1 MKVIEKIFPKGGY
14 YITSGW
20 GNRTYWLNGKQVNDF
35 HNGID
40 YGTNGEKWTQYAI
53 EDGYIVSCGIDKAG
67 GDAKFVWVAYP
78 RIGKKFLHY
87 HLDSIAVEKGQKVK
101 EGTKLGK
108 TGTTGW
114 STGIHLH
121 LGMKDINGSD
131 YQNVEEYDYQPP
143 AEAVDPFPGVSDEE
157 LAKRV
162 WAGEFGN
169 GDARKEALGDRYDS
183 VQALVDK
190 GVGKP
195 EETKKEE
202 PKPASTDKYLNLSH
216 KVTSWTVYK
225 TNDHYVKKNT
235 SDVLMILN
243 PNKYGGLSYRILE
256 DMGNYHYK
264 IETDMKGIGYISGN
278 PKYPCTVTEKPTYS
292 RGKY

>member
-20 GNRTYWLNGKQVNDF
+20 GNRTYWLNGQKVSDF

-53 EDGYIVSCGIDKAG
+53 EDGYVVSCGVDTKYG
-67 GDAKFVWVAYP
+67 NAKYVWVAYP

-87 HLDSIAVEKGQKVK
+87 HLDSIAVEKGQKVV

-108 TGTTGW
+108 TGTTGY

-121 LGMKDINGSD
+121 LGMKDIDGGE
-131 YQNVEEYDYQPP
+131 YQNPENFDYQPP
-143 AEAVDPFPGVSDEE
+143 TEKVDPFPGVSDEE

-162 WAGEFGN
+162 WAGEFGDN
-169 GDARKEALGDRYDS
+169 PERAEKLGTRYEP
-183 VQALVDK
+183 VQALVNK

-195 EETKKEE
+195 EEQKKD
-202 PKPASTDKYLNLSH
+202 KTKYLNLKHTIS
-216 KVTSWTVYK
+216 SWTVYK
-225 TNDHYVKKNT
+225 TNNHYIPSKT
-235 SDVLMILN
+235 SDVLVILN
-243 PNKYGGLSYRILE
+243 PKKY
-256 DMGNYHYK
+256 
-264 IETDMKGIGYISGN
+264 
-278 PKYPCTVTEKPTYS
+278 
-292 RGKY
+292 

>member
-121 LGMKDINGSD
+121 LGMKDINGGD

-143 AEAVDPFPGVSDEE
+143 AEEVDPFPGVSDEE

-162 WAGEFGN
+162 WANEFGVYPER
-169 GDARKEALGDRYDS
+169 AEKLGIRYDA
-183 VQALVDK
+183 VQALVDQ

-195 EETKKEE
+195 EEQKKEE
-202 PKPASTDKYLNLSH
+202 QKKEEEFKVGDKVKPIKLIDYYGTLLVQYDEYYTISEIKEDRVVLVARGQVWAAMN
-216 KVTSWTVYK
+216 
-225 TNDHYVKKNT
+225 TNNIKRV
-235 SDVLMILN
+235 
-243 PNKYGGLSYRILE
+243 
-256 DMGNYHYK
+256 
-264 IETDMKGIGYISGN
+264 
-278 PKYPCTVTEKPTYS
+278 
-292 RGKY
+292 

>member
-20 GNRTYWLNGKQVNDF
+20 GPRKYKLNGQTVEDF
-35 HNGID
+35 HDGID
-40 YGTNGEKWTQYAI
+40 YGTNNEKWTQYAI
-53 EDGYIVSCGIDKAG
+53 EDGYIVSCGVDKNYG
-67 GDAKFVWVAYP
+67 NAKYVWVAYP

-87 HLDSIAVEKGQKVK
+87 HLDSIAVESGQKVK

-108 TGTTGW
+108 TGMTGYA
-114 STGIHLH
+114 TGIHLH
-121 LGMKDINGSD
+121 LGMKDINGGA

-143 AEAVDPFPGVSDEE
+143 AEVVDPFEGVSDEE

-169 GDARKEALGDRYDS
+169 GDARKEALGSRYDA
-183 VQALVDK
+183 VQALVDQ

-195 EETKKEE
+195 EEPKKEE
-202 PKPASTDKYLNLSH
+202 KSSKTKYLNLSH

-225 TNDHYVKKNT
+225 TNNHYIPGKT
-235 SDVLMILN
+235 SDVLLVLN
-243 PNKYGGLSYRILE
+243 PSKYGGLSYKILE

-264 IETDMKGIGYISGN
+264 IQTDMKGIGYISGN
-278 PKYPCTVTEKPTYS
+278 PKYPCTITDAPVYKKGNY
-292 RGKY
+292 

>member
-20 GNRTYWLNGKQVNDF
+20 GPRTYWLNGQKVEDF

-40 YGTNGEKWTQYAI
+40 YGTNSEKWTQYAI
-53 EDGYIVSCGIDKAG
+53 EDGYIVSCGIDRAG

-121 LGMKDINGSD
+121 LGMKDIDGGE
-131 YQNVEEYDYQPP
+131 YQNVEEYEYEPP
-143 AEAVDPFPGVSDEE
+143 AEVVDPFEGVSDEE

-169 GDARKEALGDRYDS
+169 GEERKEALGSRYDA
-183 VQALVDK
+183 VQTLVDQ

-195 EETKKEE
+195 EE
-202 PKPASTDKYLNLSH
+202 PKGPDKTKYLNLSH
-216 KVTSWTVYK
+216 KVSSWNVYK
-225 TNDHYVKKNT
+225 TNNYYMNSKPEDILIK
-235 SDVLMILN
+235 LN
-243 PNKYGGLSYRILE
+243 PMKFGGLTYRILE

-264 IETDMKGIGYISGN
+264 IETDYKGIGYISGN
-278 PKYPCTVTEKPTYS
+278 PKYPCTVTDEPVYP